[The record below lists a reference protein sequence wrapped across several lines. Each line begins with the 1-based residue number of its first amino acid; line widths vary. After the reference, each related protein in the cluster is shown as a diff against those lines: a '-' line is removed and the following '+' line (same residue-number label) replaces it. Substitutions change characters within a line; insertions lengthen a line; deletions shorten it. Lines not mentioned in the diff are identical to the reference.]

1 MKVVLGHSQVTTEA
15 WKTRPSSR
23 GLLSLIIVVSVTL
36 GALHSMAEDEID
48 AGHTAAGK
56 LKVNH
61 SFSVLPLEAS
71 VFPGIIGYATG
82 EVGFHS
88 VAFDEPGDDFFQLSS
103 EGDFRLVLLA
113 KDPGMEVWNDHGSGF
128 MSIGESFFV
137 GSAPFDTHPIWNI
150 VDGTPGQTYS
160 LTLKLQ
166 DLNGVYAESDPFQ
179 LSFTPNP
186 PVLAI
191 TNAGHGLIAISW
203 SPDTSGFVLQST
215 TGIAPFAWTNAPS
228 GSTNPVT
235 LPAAE
240 PPTLY
245 RLKN

>member
-103 EGDFRLVLLA
+103 ECDCRLVLLA
-113 KDPGMEVWNDHGSGF
+113 KDPGVEVWNVMVRDSCRLARASSLDRPRLTH
-128 MSIGESFFV
+128 I
-137 GSAPFDTHPIWNI
+137 PF
-150 VDGTPGQTYS
+150 GTS
-160 LTLKLQ
+160 LTAHRA
-166 DLNGVYAESDPFQ
+166 NR
-179 LSFTPNP
+179 
-186 PVLAI
+186 I
-191 TNAGHGLIAISW
+191 
-203 SPDTSGFVLQST
+203 
-215 TGIAPFAWTNAPS
+215 
-228 GSTNPVT
+228 
-235 LPAAE
+235 
-240 PPTLY
+240 
-245 RLKN
+245 R